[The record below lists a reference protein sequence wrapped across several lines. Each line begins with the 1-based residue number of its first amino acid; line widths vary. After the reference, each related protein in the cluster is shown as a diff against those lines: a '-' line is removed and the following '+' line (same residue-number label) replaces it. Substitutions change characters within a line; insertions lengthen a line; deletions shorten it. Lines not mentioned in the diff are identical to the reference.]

1 MVRLRGHQSSGHQ
14 PEYLVHLRLA
24 FPSLHACKM
33 PHIEVLQTEKS
44 TAAPGWAYVYDRPV
58 DPSKVAIDPTAGAR
72 GKGGRA
78 QRAAAA
84 TTVAS
89 GELSRREQ
97 IAIQRRLN
105 ELDKDGGSGKDVPIP
120 GKWKDFQIGTEGNGV
135 GTWGKGRKITT
146 NVRRVLLSEKTFA
159 HHLEDEEAKLAL
171 ARESGVNRNEGGR
184 RNDAGLKRGDKAIG
198 KRLSLSVPPTDDV
211 EMADAPETAEEAEES
226 TAQPQSKDTQD
237 DPLLHVETPSAL
249 SADDL
254 EELLSQ
260 PPLSYNA
267 ARAFPPDTNAP
278 PQRKFCEMCG
288 YWGRVKCLKC
298 GARVCGL
305 DCKDAHDQDCR
316 KRFA

>member
-1 MVRLRGHQSSGHQ
+1 
-14 PEYLVHLRLA
+14 LVETFL
-24 FPSLHACKM
+24 M

-58 DPSKVAIDPTAGAR
+58 DPSKIAIDPTSVAR

-78 QRAAAA
+78 QRAAA
-84 TTVAS
+84 TTNVAA

-97 IAIQRRLN
+97 VAIQRRLAD
-105 ELDKDGGSGKDVPIP
+105 LDKDGGSGKDVPIP
-120 GKWKDFQIGTEGNGV
+120 QRWKDFQIGAEGSGV
-135 GTWGKGRKITT
+135 GTWGKGRKMTT
-146 NVRRVLLSEKTFA
+146 NVRRILLSEKTFA

-171 ARESGVNRNEGGR
+171 QRDTAAGRVDGR
-184 RNDAGLKRGDKAIG
+184 RSDFGVKRGDKAQG
-198 KRLSLSVPPTDDV
+198 KRASITAKLEEDV
-211 EMADAPETAEEAEES
+211 DMSDAPAAEEVLAAQAQEPVKDIAE
-226 TAQPQSKDTQD
+226 
-237 DPLLHVETPSAL
+237 DPLLQVSVPAAL
-249 SADDL
+249 SPEEI

-267 ARAFPPDTNAP
+267 ARAAPPDINGP

-305 DCKDAHDQDCR
+305 ECKNTHDQDCR
-316 KRFA
+316 KRFT

>member
-1 MVRLRGHQSSGHQ
+1 
-14 PEYLVHLRLA
+14 
-24 FPSLHACKM
+24 M

-58 DPSKVAIDPTAGAR
+58 DPSKAAIDPTSNAR

-78 QRAAAA
+78 QRAAAT

-97 IAIQRRLN
+97 IAIQRRLT
-105 ELDKDGGSGKDVPIP
+105 ELDKDGGSGKEVAIP
-120 GKWKDFQIGTEGNGV
+120 AKWKDFQIATEGNGV
-135 GTWGKGRKITT
+135 GLWGKGRKMTT
-146 NVRRVLLSEKTFA
+146 NVRRVLLSEKTFS

-171 ARESGVNRNEGGR
+171 ARETRVEPR
-184 RNDAGLKRGDKAIG
+184 RLDPRRAKKDDRTPGSKRASI
-198 KRLSLSVPPTDDV
+198 SAVAEDDV
-211 EMADAPETAEEAEES
+211 EMNDAPE
-226 TAQPQSKDTQD
+226 DTLATPASPAPASAPPD
-237 DPLLHVETPSAL
+237 DPLLAIETPTAL
-249 SADDL
+249 SAEEL

-267 ARAFPPDTNAP
+267 ARAAPPGMNAP

-305 DCKDAHDQDCR
+305 DCKEMHDNDCR

>member
-1 MVRLRGHQSSGHQ
+1 
-14 PEYLVHLRLA
+14 
-24 FPSLHACKM
+24 M

-58 DPSKVAIDPTAGAR
+58 DPSKVAIDPTSNAR

-78 QRAAAA
+78 QRAAA
-84 TTVAS
+84 TNVVAA
-89 GELSRREQ
+89 GELTRRET
-97 IAIQRRLN
+97 IAIQRRLAD
-105 ELDKDGGSGKDVPIP
+105 LDKDGGSGKDVPIP
-120 GKWKDFQIGTEGNGV
+120 AKWKDFQIGTEGNGV
-135 GTWGKGRKITT
+135 GTWGKGRKVTT

-159 HHLEDEEAKLAL
+159 HHLEDEEARMAL
-171 ARESGVNRNEGGR
+171 ARESGVGRNEGGR
-184 RNDAGLKRGDKAIG
+184 RSDFGVKRGDRAPG
-198 KRLSLSVPPTDDV
+198 KRTSMSAQSQDDV
-211 EMADAPETAEEAEES
+211 EMTDAPAGTEETTIS
-226 TAQPQSKDTQD
+226 SGQSKDTPD
-237 DPLLHVETPSAL
+237 DPLLSVETPAAVSAEE
-249 SADDL
+249 L

-267 ARAFPPDTNAP
+267 ARAAPPDVNAP
-278 PQRKFCEMCG
+278 PQRRFCEMCG

>member
-1 MVRLRGHQSSGHQ
+1 
-14 PEYLVHLRLA
+14 
-24 FPSLHACKM
+24 M
-33 PHIEVLQTEKS
+33 PHIEVLQAEKS

-58 DPSKVAIDPTAGAR
+58 DPSRVAIDPTSAGAR
-72 GKGGRA
+72 GKSGRA

-97 IAIQRRLN
+97 IAIQRRLA
-105 ELDKDGGSGKDVPIP
+105 ELDKDGGAGKEVNIP
-120 GKWKDFQIGTEGNGV
+120 TKWKDFQVGTEGGGV
-135 GTWGKGRKITT
+135 GSWGKGRKITT
-146 NVRRVLLSEKTFA
+146 NVRRVLLSEKTFT

-171 ARESGVNRNEGGR
+171 AREAAASLQPR
-184 RNDAGLKRGDKAIG
+184 RPDPRRDKARAAAATAAGGGGG
-198 KRLSLSVPPTDDV
+198 KRASITATVGDDV
-211 EMADAPETAEEAEES
+211 EMTDAPEETPGTPASAAPI
-226 TAQPQSKDTQD
+226 TDPPD
-237 DPLLHVETPSAL
+237 DPLLEVETPTPL
-249 SADDL
+249 TDEEL
-254 EELLSQ
+254 EELLSH

-267 ARAFPPDTNAP
+267 ARAAPPDMNAP

-305 DCKDAHDQDCR
+305 DCKDMHDNDCR